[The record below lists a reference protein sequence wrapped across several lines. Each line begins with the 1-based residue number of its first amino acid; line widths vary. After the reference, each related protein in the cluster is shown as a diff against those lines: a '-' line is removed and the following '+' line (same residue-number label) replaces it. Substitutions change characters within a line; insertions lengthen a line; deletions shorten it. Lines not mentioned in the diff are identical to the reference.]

1 MVVKCYCMQVPLESY
16 CMVICGNGNAR
27 IFQEWYFEI
36 NKILMSRIVPIIVGM
51 NLSGLEEIVLK
62 EFMTKDLTL
71 GTPKFRYLPSNIMD
85 YTRGKKTPP
94 ILITSEVGLKFFIEM
109 FGRNKGLNLFVNFSE
124 MIEIGNSRRKN
135 VREEDVAGSCIM
147 RSKKRAISSSCEG
160 FARSDV
166 DIEWEAP
173 TAGSK
178 TPKFPT
184 TQDDEAVI
192 AEVEVLEAMYNRGD
206 EQLPSSGSERKS
218 RTSAN
223 SDEYEDLFGGSEKD
237 GEDGENVDEVT
248 PTGYDTEFW
257 GHFLDDELDGSNAP
271 EIMCSPR
278 GTRTQEDKVCNDG
291 KGSSIDS

>member
-109 FGRNKGLNLFVNFSE
+109 FGRNKGLNLFVTFSG
-124 MIEIGNSRRKN
+124 MIEIGNPRRKII
-135 VREEDVAGSCIM
+135 REEEVAGSSVM
-147 RSKKRAISSSCEG
+147 KSKKRAISSSCEG
-160 FARSDV
+160 LARSD
-166 DIEWEAP
+166 
-173 TAGSK
+173 
-178 TPKFPT
+178 
-184 TQDDEAVI
+184 DD
-192 AEVEVLEAMYNRGD
+192 
-206 EQLPSSGSERKS
+206 
-218 RTSAN
+218 
-223 SDEYEDLFGGSEKD
+223 F
-237 GEDGENVDEVT
+237 
-248 PTGYDTEFW
+248 
-257 GHFLDDELDGSNAP
+257 
-271 EIMCSPR
+271 
-278 GTRTQEDKVCNDG
+278 
-291 KGSSIDS
+291 